1 MTRPKRRNREARS
14 AARLSAVQA
23 LYQMD
28 IARTDVNAVINE
40 FATIRAAAGVA
51 GEPEGAAIAK
61 ADRTFFGEILKGV
74 VRLQPRIDPEI
85 DQQLAQGWRL
95 ARIDSILRQILRA
108 ALYELIERTETPARV
123 IINEYIEISKDFFD
137 GDEPRVVNGVLDR
150 LARVHRADQLPA
162 PTVVSTNTELVEPSE
177 DQPKPERD
185 QGRADETERPA
196 RSILHLPK
204 AASTQ
209 PASGPSKTP
218 APTPEQDEDAI

>member
-40 FATIRAAAGVA
+40 FATIRATAGIA
-51 GEPEGAAIAK
+51 GEPEGAAIAR
-61 ADRTFFGEILKGV
+61 ADRTFFSEILKGV

-108 ALYELIERTETPARV
+108 ALYELIERDETPARV
-123 IINEYIEISKDFFD
+123 VINEYIEIAKDFFE
-137 GDEPRVVNGVLDR
+137 GDEPKVVNGVLDR
-150 LARVHRADQLPA
+150 LARVYRTEQVAPATADVDGADTSVGADRDTDGAVAGGDDPD
-162 PTVVSTNTELVEPSE
+162 PS
-177 DQPKPERD
+177 R
-185 QGRADETERPA
+185 R
-196 RSILHLPK
+196 ILHLPGS
-204 AASTQ
+204 AAGE
-209 PASGPSKTP
+209 PRK
-218 APTPEQDEDAI
+218 APTERSIEAPGSEEDAI